1 MWLHLHRRRLHPGYK
16 ARRRSEASGK
26 GSANHAGSYGRG
38 KRRVILLTTSRR
50 PTRRIRTFCRD
61 LARCIPNIVRINRGK
76 LSLDGVA
83 ERAMEFNADRAI
95 IVDRWRG
102 GPGKV
107 ALFQNGP
114 DGLIPVS
121 PIMYVSGIRLRREFE
136 ETKTKHIPSLTIS
149 TPQEKNTEVT
159 KIAESLSNF
168 LNISMS
174 STDEAVSGHPV
185 AMHISLNASRHIQI
199 TFILLPETVE
209 VGPRVTLSHVLWET
223 KK

>member
-1 MWLHLHRRRLHPGYK
+1 MWLHFHGRRLHPSYK
-16 ARRRSEASGK
+16 TGSRGEASGK
-26 GSANHAGSYGRG
+26 GLANPTGFYGRG
-38 KRRVILLTTSRR
+38 KIRVILLTTSRR

-61 LARCIPNIVRINRGK
+61 LVRAIPNVVRINRGK
-76 LSLDGVA
+76 LSLDGIA

-102 GPGKV
+102 GPGKIT
-107 ALFQNGP
+107 LFRNGP
-114 DGLIPVS
+114 EGLIPVS
-121 PIMYVSGIRLRREFE
+121 PLMYISGIRLQREFE
-136 ETKTKHIPSLTIS
+136 ETKTKYIPLLTI
-149 TPQEKNTEVT
+149 TTVQEKTTEVT

-174 STDEAVSGHPV
+174 SMDEAVSGYPV

-199 TFILLPETVE
+199 TFILLPESVE